1 MASQAHHLDLSGDSA
16 FAMVHNQ
23 QTQSLFWLLYAIVP
37 VDTLKYAKA
46 ATFIPPSSP
55 RPRAQIGAPPPACA
69 RDRGRG
75 RPGLYVQLCLAHG
88 WVGVIYNYNIGAV
101 I

>member
-55 RPRAQIGAPPPACA
+55 PPPPREPGLRRQRVRVIGAEGGPGFMYSCA
-69 RDRGRG
+69 LLTGG
-75 RPGLYVQLCLAHG
+75 
-88 WVGVIYNYNIGAV
+88 
-101 I
+101 